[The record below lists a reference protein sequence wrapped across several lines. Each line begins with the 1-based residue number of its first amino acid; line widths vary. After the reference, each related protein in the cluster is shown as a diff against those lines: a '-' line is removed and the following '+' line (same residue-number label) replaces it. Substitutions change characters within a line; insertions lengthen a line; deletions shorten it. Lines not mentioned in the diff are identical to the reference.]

1 MEDVEE
7 EGMWDKIDDVYTG
20 YEIVPRNRMEYNTTN
35 TRMLVY
41 DIRYGKDISILCK
54 SLGYKD
60 NVVLCSVVYNL
71 ISCLRKNIKLVYSR
85 NKYEKTISKK
95 KITVFKVNKVIDWL
109 DQKGYIVN
117 HIAPAIENKDEREV
131 SYIIPT
137 LKFVEEFCDSAEV
150 QRMAELAYQE
160 AYAYIELRNEDK
172 EPVLFRNTKQ
182 TQRLEA
188 VVKKINLLNDICT
201 VRDKHG
207 NVLNNFYC
215 RVFNNDFGHGGRF
228 YRADVLRLPHKDG
241 HLGRYDITING
252 NPVVEVDYG
261 NLHFRIAAVR
271 EGIDLS
277 SVASD
282 VYMGVLNDDEKSESN
297 RAIVKLAVN
306 IMFNS
311 LDDRKAKQAIQSE
324 INLKLKGKEGF
335 TFKTGT
341 EVFNR
346 VKQAYPEFESLF
358 CNGDGYGSVLQNY
371 DSELT
376 ACVLDVMA
384 NKNIPCLPIHDSVIC
399 ERQYQRILEETMGE
413 CFRKLFQVD
422 VPVPVGVGY
431 RDEFGI
437 VQEYKII
444 V

>member
-1 MEDVEE
+1 MDVEE
-7 EGMWDKIDDVYTG
+7 EWNNYQIDEDKYEVIENQKIEYNVTNTRLMIYDIVVKRDVSEKVKALEYK
-20 YEIVPRNRMEYNTTN
+20 EYNT
-35 TRMLVY
+35 LAC
-41 DIRYGKDISILCK
+41 II
-54 SLGYKD
+54 
-60 NVVLCSVVYNL
+60 YNL
-71 ISCLRKNIKLVYSR
+71 ISCIRKNRKLVYSR
-85 NKYEKTISKK
+85 NTAEKCKNKK
-95 KITVFKVNKVIDWL
+95 KISVYKVKKVVDWL
-109 DQKGYIVN
+109 EKQGYIVN
-117 HIAPAIENKDEREV
+117 FIAPPNRDKDERKV
-131 SYIIPT
+131 SYIVPT
-137 LKFVEEFCDSAEV
+137 LKFVEEFCDSTEV

-172 EPVLFRNTKQ
+172 EPVQFRNTKQ
-182 TQRLEA
+182 TQRLEE

-201 VRDKHG
+201 VRDKFG

-228 YRADVLRLPHKDG
+228 YRADVLRLPHSEG
-241 HLGRYDITING
+241 RLGRYDITING
-252 NPVVEVDYG
+252 NPVVEIDYG

-271 EGIDLS
+271 ERINLDNVS
-277 SVASD
+277 SD
-282 VYMGVLNDDEKSESN
+282 VYMGILEPHEKTDSN

-311 LDDRKAKQAIQSE
+311 IDDDAAIGAIQME
-324 INLKLKGKEGF
+324 MNFKYKGDE
-335 TFKTGT
+335 TLTLKTGT

-346 VKQAYPEFESLF
+346 VKSAYPQFESLF

-371 DSELT
+371 DSELA

-384 NKNIPCLPIHDSVIC
+384 GKSIPCLPVHDSFIV
-399 ERQYQRILEETMGE
+399 ERQYQRILESAMGE

-422 VPVPVGVGY
+422 VSVPVGVGY
-431 RDEFGI
+431 RDEIGN

>member
-1 MEDVEE
+1 MEEVEDV
-7 EGMWDKIDDVYTG
+7 GWNTIDIG
-20 YEIVPRNRMEYNTTN
+20 EHRYEVLDLNKMEYDPTN
-35 TRMLVY
+35 TRLLIY
-41 DIRYGKDISILCK
+41 DINYPRSLTIQCK
-54 SLGYKD
+54 AFGYKD
-60 NVVLCSVVYNL
+60 TQVLCCVVYNL
-71 ISCLRKNIKLVYSR
+71 ISCLRKGRKLVYSR
-85 NKYEKTISKK
+85 NKYEKSRSKK
-95 KITVFKVNKVIDWL
+95 KITVFKVMKVVDWL
-109 DQKGYIVN
+109 QKEGYITN
-117 HIAPAIENKDEREV
+117 YIAPPIQNKDDRQV

-137 LKFVEEFCDSAEV
+137 LKFVEEFCDIAEV

-182 TQRLEA
+182 TQRLEG
-188 VVKKINLLNDICT
+188 VVKKINILNDICT
-201 VRDKHG
+201 VRDKEG

-228 YRADVLRLPHKDG
+228 YRADVLRVPHSEG
-241 HLGRYDITING
+241 RLGRYDITING
-252 NPVVEVDYG
+252 NPVVEIDYG
-261 NLHFRIAAVR
+261 NLHFRIAATR

-277 SVASD
+277 KVASD
-282 VYMGVLNDDEKSESN
+282 VYMGVLEPEEKTESN

-324 INLKLKGKEGF
+324 INLK
-335 TFKTGT
+335 FKDRQDLTLRTGT

-346 VKQAYPEFESLF
+346 VKQAYPQFDSLF

-371 DSELT
+371 DSELA

-384 NKNIPCLPIHDSVIC
+384 DKNIPCLPVHDSFII
-399 ERQYQRILEETMGE
+399 ERQHQRILEETMGD

-431 RDEFGI
+431 RDEIGQ

>member
-1 MEDVEE
+1 MEEVEDVGWNTIEIGE
-7 EGMWDKIDDVYTG
+7 HR
-20 YEIVPRNRMEYNTTN
+20 YEVLDLNKMEYDPTN
-35 TRMLVY
+35 TRLLIY
-41 DIRYGKDISILCK
+41 DINYPRSLTIQCK
-54 SLGYKD
+54 ALGYKD
-60 NVVLCSVVYNL
+60 TQVLCCVVYNL
-71 ISCLRKNIKLVYSR
+71 ISCLRKGRKLVYSR
-85 NKYEKTISKK
+85 NKYEKSRSKK
-95 KITVFKVNKVIDWL
+95 KITVFKVMKVVDWL
-109 DQKGYIVN
+109 QKEGYITN
-117 HIAPAIENKDEREV
+117 YIAPPIQNKDDRQV

-137 LKFVEEFCDSAEV
+137 LKFVEEFCDLAEV

-182 TQRLEA
+182 TQRLEG
-188 VVKKINLLNDICT
+188 VVKKINILNDICT
-201 VRDKHG
+201 VRDKQG

-228 YRADVLRLPHKDG
+228 YRADVLRVPHSEG
-241 HLGRYDITING
+241 RLGRYDITING
-252 NPVVEVDYG
+252 NPVVEIDYG
-261 NLHFRIAAVR
+261 NLHFRIAATR

-277 SVASD
+277 KVASD
-282 VYMGVLNDDEKSESN
+282 VYMGVLEPEEKTESN

-324 INLKLKGKEGF
+324 INLK
-335 TFKTGT
+335 FKDKQDLTLRTGA

-346 VKQAYPEFESLF
+346 VKVAYPQFDSLF

-371 DSELT
+371 DSELA

-384 NKNIPCLPIHDSVIC
+384 DKNIPCLPVHDSFII
-399 ERQYQRILEETMGE
+399 ERQHQRILEETMGD

-422 VPVPVGVGY
+422 VSVPVGVGY
-431 RDEFGI
+431 RDESGN

>member
-1 MEDVEE
+1 MDLEGEWNTYRIDEDRYEVIENQ
-7 EGMWDKIDDVYTG
+7 KIEYNVTNTRLMIYDIVVKRDVS
-20 YEIVPRNRMEYNTTN
+20 EKVKMLEHKEYNT
-35 TRMLVY
+35 LAC
-41 DIRYGKDISILCK
+41 II
-54 SLGYKD
+54 
-60 NVVLCSVVYNL
+60 YNL
-71 ISCLRKNIKLVYSR
+71 ISCIRKNRKLVYSR
-85 NKYEKTISKK
+85 NTAEKCKNKK
-95 KITVFKVNKVIDWL
+95 KISVYKVKKVVDWL
-109 DQKGYIVN
+109 EQQEYIVN
-117 HIAPAIENKDEREV
+117 FIAPPYRDKDERKV
-131 SYIIPT
+131 SYIVPT
-137 LKFVEEFCDSAEV
+137 LKFVEEFCDSTEV

-172 EPVLFRNTKQ
+172 EPVSFRNTKQ
-182 TQRLEA
+182 TQRLEE

-201 VRDKHG
+201 VRDKFG

-228 YRADVLRLPHKDG
+228 YRADVLRLPHSEG
-241 HLGRYDITING
+241 RLGRYDITING
-252 NPVVEVDYG
+252 NPVVEIDYG

-271 EGIDLS
+271 ERINLDNVS
-277 SVASD
+277 SD
-282 VYMGVLNDDEKSESN
+282 VYMGILEPHEKTDSN

-311 LDDRKAKQAIQSE
+311 IDDDAAIGAIQME
-324 INLKLKGKEGF
+324 MNFKYKGDE
-335 TFKTGT
+335 TLTLKTGT

-346 VKQAYPEFESLF
+346 VKSAYPQFESLF

-371 DSELT
+371 DSELA

-384 NKNIPCLPIHDSVIC
+384 GKSIPCLPVHDSFIV
-399 ERQYQRILEETMGE
+399 ERQYQRILESAMGE

-422 VPVPVGVGY
+422 VSVPVGVGY
-431 RDEFGI
+431 RDEIGN

>member
-1 MEDVEE
+1 MEEVEDVGWNTIEIGE
-7 EGMWDKIDDVYTG
+7 QRYEVLDVNKI
-20 YEIVPRNRMEYNTTN
+20 EYDPTN
-35 TRMLVY
+35 TRLLIY
-41 DIRYGKDISILCK
+41 DINYPRSLTIQCK
-54 SLGYKD
+54 ALGYKD
-60 NVVLCSVVYNL
+60 TQVLCCVVYNL
-71 ISCLRKNIKLVYSR
+71 ISCLRKGRKLVYSR
-85 NKYEKTISKK
+85 NKYEKSLSKK
-95 KITVFKVNKVIDWL
+95 KITVFKVMKVVDL
-109 DQKGYIVN
+109 LQKEGYITN
-117 HIAPAIENKDEREV
+117 YIAPPIQNKDDRQV

-137 LKFVEEFCDSAEV
+137 LKFVEEFCDLAEV

-182 TQRLEA
+182 TQRLEG
-188 VVKKINLLNDICT
+188 VVKKINILNDICT
-201 VRDKHG
+201 VRDKQG

-228 YRADVLRLPHKDG
+228 YRADVLRVPHSEG
-241 HLGRYDITING
+241 RLGRYDITING
-252 NPVVEVDYG
+252 NPVVEIDYG
-261 NLHFRIAAVR
+261 NLHFRIAATR

-277 SVASD
+277 KVASD
-282 VYMGVLNDDEKSESN
+282 VYMGVLEPEEKTESN

-324 INLKLKGKEGF
+324 INLK
-335 TFKTGT
+335 FKDKQDLTLRTGT

-346 VKQAYPEFESLF
+346 VKVAYPQFDSLF

-371 DSELT
+371 DSELA

-384 NKNIPCLPIHDSVIC
+384 DKNIPCLPVHDSFII
-399 ERQYQRILEETMGE
+399 ERQHQRILEETMGD

-431 RDEFGI
+431 RDEIGQ

>member
-1 MEDVEE
+1 MDLEE
-7 EGMWDKIDDVYTG
+7 EWNTYRIDEDR
-20 YEIVPRNRMEYNTTN
+20 YEIIENQKIEYNVTNTRLMIYDIVVKRDVSEKVKVLEHKEYNT
-35 TRMLVY
+35 LAC
-41 DIRYGKDISILCK
+41 II
-54 SLGYKD
+54 
-60 NVVLCSVVYNL
+60 YNL
-71 ISCLRKNIKLVYSR
+71 ISCIRKNRKLVYSR
-85 NKYEKTISKK
+85 NTAEKCKNKK
-95 KITVFKVNKVIDWL
+95 KISIYKVKKVVDWL
-109 DQKGYIVN
+109 EKQGYIVN
-117 HIAPAIENKDEREV
+117 FIAPPNRDKDERKV
-131 SYIIPT
+131 SYIVPT
-137 LKFVEEFCDSAEV
+137 LKFVEEFCDSTEV

-172 EPVLFRNTKQ
+172 EPVQFRNTKQ
-182 TQRLEA
+182 TQRLEE

-201 VRDKHG
+201 VRDKFG

-228 YRADVLRLPHKDG
+228 YRADVLRLPHSEG
-241 HLGRYDITING
+241 RLGRYDITING
-252 NPVVEVDYG
+252 NPVVEIDYG

-271 EGIDLS
+271 ERINLDNVS
-277 SVASD
+277 SD
-282 VYMGVLNDDEKSESN
+282 VYMGILEPHEKTDSN

-311 LDDRKAKQAIQSE
+311 IDDDAAIGAIQME
-324 INLKLKGKEGF
+324 MNFKYKGDE
-335 TFKTGT
+335 TLTLKTGT

-346 VKQAYPEFESLF
+346 VKSAYPQFESLF

-371 DSELT
+371 DSELA

-384 NKNIPCLPIHDSVIC
+384 GKSIPCLPVHDSFIV
-399 ERQYQRILEETMGE
+399 ERQYQRILESAMGE

-422 VPVPVGVGY
+422 VSVPVGVGY
-431 RDEFGI
+431 RDEIGN

>member
-1 MEDVEE
+1 MGEVEDVGWNTIEIGE
-7 EGMWDKIDDVYTG
+7 HRYEVLDVNKI
-20 YEIVPRNRMEYNTTN
+20 EYDPTN
-35 TRMLVY
+35 TRLLIY
-41 DIRYGKDISILCK
+41 DINYPRSLTIQCK
-54 SLGYKD
+54 AFGYKD
-60 NVVLCSVVYNL
+60 TQILCCVVYNL
-71 ISCLRKNIKLVYSR
+71 ISCLRKGRKLVYSR
-85 NKYEKTISKK
+85 NKYEKSRSKK
-95 KITVFKVNKVIDWL
+95 KITVFKVMKVVDWL
-109 DQKGYIVN
+109 QKEGYVTN
-117 HIAPAIENKDEREV
+117 YIAPPIQNKDDRQV

-137 LKFVEEFCDSAEV
+137 LKFVEEFCDVAEV

-182 TQRLEA
+182 TQRLEG
-188 VVKKINLLNDICT
+188 VVKKINILNDICT
-201 VRDKHG
+201 VRDKEG

-228 YRADVLRLPHKDG
+228 YRADVLRVPHSDG
-241 HLGRYDITING
+241 RLGRYDITING
-252 NPVVEVDYG
+252 NPVVEIDYG
-261 NLHFRIAAVR
+261 NLHFRIAATR

-277 SVASD
+277 KVASD
-282 VYMGVLNDDEKSESN
+282 VYMGILEPEEKTESN

-311 LDDRKAKQAIQSE
+311 LDDKKAKQAIQSE
-324 INLKLKGKEGF
+324 INLK
-335 TFKTGT
+335 FKDKQDLTLRTGT

-346 VKQAYPEFESLF
+346 VKVAYPQFDSLF

-371 DSELT
+371 DSELA

-384 NKNIPCLPIHDSVIC
+384 DKNIPCLPVHDSFIV
-399 ERQYQRILEETMGE
+399 ERQYQRTLEETMGD

-422 VPVPVGVGY
+422 VMVPVGVGY
-431 RDEFGI
+431 RNEVGE
-437 VQEYKII
+437 VQEYKIL

>member
-1 MEDVEE
+1 MEEVEE
-7 EGMWDKIDDVYTG
+7 IGWNTIDIGEQG
-20 YEIVPRNRMEYNTTN
+20 YEVLDINKMEYDPTN
-35 TRMLVY
+35 TRLLIY
-41 DIRYGKDISILCK
+41 DINYPRSLTIQCK
-54 SLGYKD
+54 ALGYKD
-60 NVVLCSVVYNL
+60 TQILCCVAYNL
-71 ISCLRKNIKLVYSR
+71 ISCLRKGRKLVYSR
-85 NKYEKTISKK
+85 NKYEKSRSKK
-95 KITVFKVNKVIDWL
+95 KITVFKVMKVVDWL
-109 DQKGYIVN
+109 QKEGYITN
-117 HIAPAIENKDEREV
+117 YIAPPIQNKDDRQV

-137 LKFVEEFCDSAEV
+137 LKFVEEFCDVAEV

-182 TQRLEA
+182 TQRLEG
-188 VVKKINLLNDICT
+188 VVKKINILNDICT
-201 VRDKHG
+201 VRDKEG

-228 YRADVLRLPHKDG
+228 YRADVLRVPHSEG
-241 HLGRYDITING
+241 RLGRYDITING
-252 NPVVEVDYG
+252 NPVVEIDYG
-261 NLHFRIAAVR
+261 NLHFRIAATR

-277 SVASD
+277 KVASD
-282 VYMGVLNDDEKSESN
+282 VYMGVLEPEEKTESN

-324 INLKLKGKEGF
+324 INLK
-335 TFKTGT
+335 FKDKQDLTLRTGT

-346 VKQAYPEFESLF
+346 VKVAYPQFDSLF

-371 DSELT
+371 DSELA

-384 NKNIPCLPIHDSVIC
+384 DKNIPCLPVHDSFII
-399 ERQYQRILEETMGE
+399 ERQHQRILEETMGD

-431 RDEFGI
+431 RDEIGQ

>member
-1 MEDVEE
+1 MEDTEDVGWNTIDIGEQRYE
-7 EGMWDKIDDVYTG
+7 VIESNKI
-20 YEIVPRNRMEYNTTN
+20 EYDPTN
-35 TRMLVY
+35 TRILIY
-41 DIRYGKDISILCK
+41 DINYTRSLTMQCK
-54 SLGYKD
+54 ALGYKD
-60 NVVLCSVVYNL
+60 TLVLCCVVYNL
-71 ISCLRKNIKLVYSR
+71 ISCIRKNRKLVYSR
-85 NKYEKTISKK
+85 NKYEKSMSKK
-95 KITVFKVNKVIDWL
+95 GLTVHKVMKVVDWL
-109 DQKGYIVN
+109 QKEEYITN
-117 HIAPAIENKDEREV
+117 YIAPPIQNKDDRQV

-137 LKFVEEFCDSAEV
+137 LKFVEEFCDIAEV

-182 TQRLEA
+182 TQRLEG
-188 VVKKINLLNDICT
+188 VVKKINILNDICT
-201 VRDKHG
+201 VRDKEG

-228 YRADVLRLPHKDG
+228 YRADVLRVPHSEG
-241 HLGRYDITING
+241 RLGRYDITING
-252 NPVVEVDYG
+252 NPVVEIDYG
-261 NLHFRIAAVR
+261 NLHFRIAATR

-277 SVASD
+277 KVASD
-282 VYMGVLNDDEKSESN
+282 VYMGVLEPEEKTESN

-311 LDDRKAKQAIQSE
+311 LDDKKAKQAIQSE
-324 INLKLKGKEGF
+324 INLK
-335 TFKTGT
+335 FKDKQDLTLRTGT

-346 VKQAYPEFESLF
+346 VKVAYPQFDSLF

-371 DSELT
+371 DSELA

-384 NKNIPCLPIHDSVIC
+384 DKNIPCLPVHDSFII
-399 ERQYQRILEETMGE
+399 ERQHQRILEETMGD

-431 RDEFGI
+431 RDEIGQ

>member
-1 MEDVEE
+1 MEDTEDVGWNIIDIGEQRYE
-7 EGMWDKIDDVYTG
+7 VIESNKI
-20 YEIVPRNRMEYNTTN
+20 EYDPTN
-35 TRMLVY
+35 TRILIY
-41 DIRYGKDISILCK
+41 DINYTRSLTLQCK
-54 SLGYKD
+54 ALGYKD
-60 NVVLCSVVYNL
+60 TSVLCCVVYNL
-71 ISCLRKNIKLVYSR
+71 ISCIRKGRKLVYSR
-85 NKYEKTISKK
+85 NKYEKSMSKK
-95 KITVFKVNKVIDWL
+95 GVTVHKVMKVVDWL
-109 DQKGYIVN
+109 EKQEYITN
-117 HIAPAIENKDEREV
+117 YIAPPIQNKDDRQV

-137 LKFVEEFCDSAEV
+137 LKFVEEFCDVAEV

-182 TQRLEA
+182 TQRLEG
-188 VVKKINLLNDICT
+188 VVKKINILNDICT
-201 VRDKHG
+201 VRDKEG

-228 YRADVLRLPHKDG
+228 YRADVLRVPHSDG
-241 HLGRYDITING
+241 RLGRYDITING
-252 NPVVEVDYG
+252 NPVVEIDYG
-261 NLHFRIAAVR
+261 NLHFRIAATR

-277 SVASD
+277 KVASD
-282 VYMGVLNDDEKSESN
+282 VYMGILDGDERTDSN

-324 INLKLKGKEGF
+324 INLK
-335 TFKTGT
+335 FKDKQDLTLRTGT

-346 VKQAYPEFESLF
+346 VKAAYPQFDSLF

-371 DSELT
+371 DSELA

-384 NKNIPCLPIHDSVIC
+384 DKNIPCLPIHDSFII
-399 ERQYQRILEETMGE
+399 ERQHQRILEETMGD

-422 VPVPVGVGY
+422 VAVPVGVGY
-431 RDEFGI
+431 RDELGQ

>member
-1 MEDVEE
+1 MEEVEE
-7 EGMWDKIDDVYTG
+7 IGWNTIDIGEQRYEVLDV
-20 YEIVPRNRMEYNTTN
+20 NKMEYDPTN
-35 TRMLVY
+35 TRLLIY
-41 DIRYGKDISILCK
+41 DINYPRSLTIQCK
-54 SLGYKD
+54 GLGYKD
-60 NVVLCSVVYNL
+60 TQVLCSVVYNL
-71 ISCLRKNIKLVYSR
+71 ISCLRKGRKLVYSR
-85 NKYEKTISKK
+85 NKYEKSRSKK
-95 KITVFKVNKVIDWL
+95 KITVFKVMKVVDWL
-109 DQKGYIVN
+109 QKEGYITN
-117 HIAPAIENKDEREV
+117 YIAPPIQNKDDRQV

-137 LKFVEEFCDSAEV
+137 LKFVEEFCDVAEV

-182 TQRLEA
+182 TQRLEG
-188 VVKKINLLNDICT
+188 VVKKINILNDICT
-201 VRDKHG
+201 VRDKQG

-228 YRADVLRLPHKDG
+228 YRADVLRVPHSEG
-241 HLGRYDITING
+241 RLGRYDITING
-252 NPVVEVDYG
+252 NPVVEIDYG
-261 NLHFRIAAVR
+261 NLHFRIAATR

-277 SVASD
+277 KVASD
-282 VYMGVLNDDEKSESN
+282 VYMGVLEPEEKTESN

-311 LDDRKAKQAIQSE
+311 LDDKKAKQAIQSE
-324 INLKLKGKEGF
+324 INLK
-335 TFKTGT
+335 FKDKQDLTLRTGT

-346 VKQAYPEFESLF
+346 VKQAYPQFDSLF

-371 DSELT
+371 DSELA

-384 NKNIPCLPIHDSVIC
+384 DKNIPCLPVHDSFII
-399 ERQYQRILEETMGE
+399 ERQHQRILEETMGD

-431 RDEFGI
+431 RDEIGQ

>member
-1 MEDVEE
+1 MDVEE
-7 EGMWDKIDDVYTG
+7 EWNNYQIDEDKYEVIENQKIEYNVTNTRLMIYDIVVKRDVSEKVKALEYK
-20 YEIVPRNRMEYNTTN
+20 EYNT
-35 TRMLVY
+35 LAC
-41 DIRYGKDISILCK
+41 I
-54 SLGYKD
+54 
-60 NVVLCSVVYNL
+60 VYNL
-71 ISCLRKNIKLVYSR
+71 ISCIRKNRKLVYSR
-85 NKYEKTISKK
+85 NTAEKCKNKK
-95 KITVFKVNKVIDWL
+95 KISVYKVKKVVDWL
-109 DQKGYIVN
+109 EQQEYIVN
-117 HIAPAIENKDEREV
+117 FIAPPNRDKDERKV
-131 SYIIPT
+131 SYIVPT
-137 LKFVEEFCDSAEV
+137 LKFVEEFCDSTEV

-172 EPVLFRNTKQ
+172 EPVLFRNNKQ

-188 VVKKINLLNDICT
+188 IVKKINLLNDICT
-201 VRDKHG
+201 VRDKFG

-228 YRADVLRLPHKDG
+228 YRADILRLPHSEG
-241 HLGRYDITING
+241 RLGRYDITING
-252 NPVVEVDYG
+252 NPVVEIDYG

-271 EGIDLS
+271 ERINLDNVS
-277 SVASD
+277 SD
-282 VYMGVLNDDEKSESN
+282 VYMGILEPHEKTDSN

-311 LDDRKAKQAIQSE
+311 IDDDAAIGAIQME
-324 INLKLKGKEGF
+324 MNFKYKGDE
-335 TFKTGT
+335 TLTLKTGT

-346 VKQAYPEFESLF
+346 VKSAYPQFESLF

-371 DSELT
+371 DSELA

-384 NKNIPCLPIHDSVIC
+384 GKSIPCLPVHDSFIV
-399 ERQYQRILEETMGE
+399 ERQYQRILESAMGE

-422 VPVPVGVGY
+422 VSVPVGVGY
-431 RDEFGI
+431 RDEIGN

>member
-1 MEDVEE
+1 MDVEE
-7 EGMWDKIDDVYTG
+7 EWNSYRVDEDR
-20 YEIVPRNRMEYNTTN
+20 YEIQENNKIEYDVTN
-35 TRMLVY
+35 TRMMVY
-41 DIRYGKDISILCK
+41 DI
-54 SLGYKD
+54 
-60 NVVLCSVVYNL
+60 VVKRDVSDKVRKLENKEYNTLACIIYNL
-71 ISCLRKNIKLVYSR
+71 ISCIRKNRKLVYSR
-85 NKYEKTISKK
+85 NTAEKCKNKK
-95 KITVFKVNKVIDWL
+95 KISVYKVKKVVDWL
-109 DQKGYIVN
+109 EQQGYIVN
-117 HIAPAIENKDEREV
+117 FIAPPNKDKDERKV
-131 SYIIPT
+131 SYIVPT

-201 VRDKHG
+201 VRDKFG

-228 YRADVLRLPHKDG
+228 YRADVLRLPHSEG
-241 HLGRYDITING
+241 RLGRYDITING
-252 NPVVEVDYG
+252 NPVVEIDYG

-271 EGIDLS
+271 ERINLDN
-277 SVASD
+277 VASD
-282 VYMGVLNDDEKSESN
+282 VYMGILEQQEKTDSN

-311 LDDRKAKQAIQSE
+311 LDSDNAIGAIQKE
-324 INLKLKGKEGF
+324 INFKFKGKQDL
-335 TFKTGT
+335 TLKTGT

-346 VKQAYPEFESLF
+346 VKKAYPEFENVF

-371 DSELT
+371 DSELA
-376 ACVLDVMA
+376 ACVLDVMSG
-384 NKNIPCLPIHDSVIC
+384 KNIPCLPIHDSFIV
-399 ERQYQRILEETMGE
+399 EQQYQRVLETAMGE

-431 RDEFGI
+431 RDETGQ

>member
-1 MEDVEE
+1 MDVEE
-7 EGMWDKIDDVYTG
+7 EWNNYQIDEDRYEVIDNKKI
-20 YEIVPRNRMEYNTTN
+20 EYNVIN
-35 TRMLVY
+35 TRLLVY
-41 DIRYGKDISILCK
+41 DIVIKRDVSEKVKALEHKEYNTLACI
-54 SLGYKD
+54 
-60 NVVLCSVVYNL
+60 VYNL
-71 ISCLRKNIKLVYSR
+71 ISCIRKNRKLVYSR
-85 NKYEKTISKK
+85 NTAEKCKNKK
-95 KITVFKVNKVIDWL
+95 KISVYKVKKVVDWL
-109 DQKGYIVN
+109 EQQEYIVN
-117 HIAPAIENKDEREV
+117 FIAPPSRDKDERKV
-131 SYIIPT
+131 SYIVPT
-137 LKFVEEFCDSAEV
+137 LKFVEEFCDSTEV

-172 EPVLFRNTKQ
+172 EPVLFRNNKQ

-188 VVKKINLLNDICT
+188 IVKKINLLNDICT
-201 VRDKHG
+201 VRDKFG

-228 YRADVLRLPHKDG
+228 YRADILRLPHSEG
-241 HLGRYDITING
+241 RLGRYDITING
-252 NPVVEVDYG
+252 NPVVEIDYG

-271 EGIDLS
+271 EHINLDNVS
-277 SVASD
+277 SD
-282 VYMGVLNDDEKSESN
+282 VYMGILEPHEKTNSN

-311 LDDRKAKQAIQSE
+311 IDDEAAIGAIQME
-324 INLKLKGKEGF
+324 MNFKYKGDE
-335 TFKTGT
+335 TLTLKTGT

-346 VKQAYPEFESLF
+346 VKSAYPQFESLF

-371 DSELT
+371 DSELA

-384 NKNIPCLPIHDSVIC
+384 GKSIPCLPVHDSFIV
-399 ERQYQRILEETMGE
+399 ERQYQRILESAMGE

-422 VPVPVGVGY
+422 VSVPVGVGY
-431 RDEFGI
+431 RDESGN

>member
-1 MEDVEE
+1 MEEVEDVDWNTIEIGE
-7 EGMWDKIDDVYTG
+7 HR
-20 YEIVPRNRMEYNTTN
+20 YEVLDLNKMEYDPTN
-35 TRMLVY
+35 TRLLIY
-41 DIRYGKDISILCK
+41 DINYPRSLTIQCK
-54 SLGYKD
+54 ALGYKD
-60 NVVLCSVVYNL
+60 TQVLCCVVYNL
-71 ISCLRKNIKLVYSR
+71 ISCLRKGRKLVYSR
-85 NKYEKTISKK
+85 NKYEKSRSKK
-95 KITVFKVNKVIDWL
+95 KITVFKVMKVVDWL
-109 DQKGYIVN
+109 QKEGYITN
-117 HIAPAIENKDEREV
+117 YIAPPIQNKDDRQV

-137 LKFVEEFCDSAEV
+137 LKFVEEFCDVAEV

-182 TQRLEA
+182 TQRLEG
-188 VVKKINLLNDICT
+188 VVKKINILNDICT
-201 VRDKHG
+201 VRDKQG

-228 YRADVLRLPHKDG
+228 YRADVLRVPHSEG
-241 HLGRYDITING
+241 RLGRYDITING
-252 NPVVEVDYG
+252 NPVVEIDYG
-261 NLHFRIAAVR
+261 NLHFRIAATR

-277 SVASD
+277 KVASD
-282 VYMGVLNDDEKSESN
+282 VYMGVLEPEEKTESN

-311 LDDRKAKQAIQSE
+311 LDDKKAKQAIQSE
-324 INLKLKGKEGF
+324 INLK
-335 TFKTGT
+335 FKDKQDLTLRTGT

-346 VKQAYPEFESLF
+346 VKQAYPQFDSLF

-371 DSELT
+371 DSELA

-384 NKNIPCLPIHDSVIC
+384 DKNIPCLPVHDSFII
-399 ERQYQRILEETMGE
+399 ERQHQRILEETMGD

-431 RDEFGI
+431 RDEIGQ

>member
-1 MEDVEE
+1 MDVEE
-7 EGMWDKIDDVYTG
+7 EWNNYQIDEDRYEVIDNKKMG
-20 YEIVPRNRMEYNTTN
+20 YNITN
-35 TRMLVY
+35 TRLLVY
-41 DIRYGKDISILCK
+41 DIVIKRDVSEKVKALEHK
-54 SLGYKD
+54 E
-60 NVVLCSVVYNL
+60 YNTLACIIYSL
-71 ISCLRKNIKLVYSR
+71 ISCIRKNRKLVYSR
-85 NKYEKTISKK
+85 NTAEKCKNKK
-95 KITVFKVNKVIDWL
+95 KISVYKVKKVVDWL
-109 DQKGYIVN
+109 EQQGYIVN
-117 HIAPAIENKDEREV
+117 FIAPPNRDKDERKV
-131 SYIIPT
+131 SYIVPT
-137 LKFVEEFCDSAEV
+137 LKFVEEFCDSTEV

-172 EPVLFRNTKQ
+172 EPVLFRNNKQ

-188 VVKKINLLNDICT
+188 IVKKINLLNDICT
-201 VRDKHG
+201 VRDKFG

-228 YRADVLRLPHKDG
+228 YRADILRLPHSEG
-241 HLGRYDITING
+241 RLGRYDITING
-252 NPVVEVDYG
+252 NTVVEIDYG

-271 EGIDLS
+271 EHINLDNVS
-277 SVASD
+277 SD
-282 VYMGVLNDDEKSESN
+282 VYMGILEPHEKTNSN

-311 LDDRKAKQAIQSE
+311 IDDEAAIGAIQME
-324 INLKLKGKEGF
+324 MNFKYKGDE
-335 TFKTGT
+335 TLTLKTGT

-346 VKQAYPEFESLF
+346 VKSAYPQFESLF

-371 DSELT
+371 DSELA

-384 NKNIPCLPIHDSVIC
+384 SKSIPCLPVHDSFIV
-399 ERQYQRILEETMGE
+399 ERQYQRILESAMGE

-422 VPVPVGVGY
+422 VSVPVGVGY
-431 RDEFGI
+431 RDESGN

>member
-1 MEDVEE
+1 MGEVEDVGWNTIEIGE
-7 EGMWDKIDDVYTG
+7 HRYEVLDVNKI
-20 YEIVPRNRMEYNTTN
+20 EYDPTN
-35 TRMLVY
+35 TRLLIY
-41 DIRYGKDISILCK
+41 DINYTRSLTIQCK
-54 SLGYKD
+54 AFGYKD
-60 NVVLCSVVYNL
+60 TQILCCVVYNL
-71 ISCLRKNIKLVYSR
+71 ISCLRKGRKLVYSR
-85 NKYEKTISKK
+85 NKYEKSRSKK
-95 KITVFKVNKVIDWL
+95 KITVFKVMKVVDWL
-109 DQKGYIVN
+109 QKEGYVTN
-117 HIAPAIENKDEREV
+117 YIAPPIQNKDDRQV

-137 LKFVEEFCDSAEV
+137 LKFVEEFCDVAEV

-182 TQRLEA
+182 TQRLEG
-188 VVKKINLLNDICT
+188 VVKKINILNDICT
-201 VRDKHG
+201 VRDKEG

-228 YRADVLRLPHKDG
+228 YRADVLRVPHSDG
-241 HLGRYDITING
+241 RLGRYDITING
-252 NPVVEVDYG
+252 NPVVEIDYG
-261 NLHFRIAAVR
+261 NLHFRIAATR

-277 SVASD
+277 KVASD
-282 VYMGVLNDDEKSESN
+282 VYMGILEPEEKTESN

-311 LDDRKAKQAIQSE
+311 LDDKKAKQAIQSE
-324 INLKLKGKEGF
+324 INLK
-335 TFKTGT
+335 FKDKQDLTLRTGT

-346 VKQAYPEFESLF
+346 VKVAYPQFDSLF

-371 DSELT
+371 DSELA

-384 NKNIPCLPIHDSVIC
+384 DKNIPCLPVHDSFIV
-399 ERQYQRILEETMGE
+399 ERQYQRTLEETMGD

-422 VPVPVGVGY
+422 VMVPVGVGY
-431 RDEFGI
+431 RNEVGE
-437 VQEYKII
+437 VQEYKIL

>member
-7 EGMWDKIDDVYTG
+7 EGWNTLEIGEQRYEVLEVNKIEYD
-20 YEIVPRNRMEYNTTN
+20 PRN
-35 TRMLVY
+35 TRLLIY
-41 DIRYGKDISILCK
+41 DINYPRSITIQCK

-60 NVVLCSVVYNL
+60 TQTLGCVVYNL
-71 ISCLRKNIKLVYSR
+71 ISCLRKNRKLVYSR
-85 NKYEKTISKK
+85 DKYEKNRSKK
-95 KITVFKVNKVIDWL
+95 KITAYKVMKVVDWL
-109 DQKGYIVN
+109 EKEGYATN
-117 HIAPAIENKDEREV
+117 YIAPPIQNKDYRQV

-137 LKFVEEFCDSAEV
+137 LKFVEQFCDLAEV

-182 TQRLEA
+182 TQRLES
-188 VVKKINLLNDICT
+188 VVKKINILNDICT
-201 VRDKHG
+201 VRDKEG

-215 RVFNNDFGHGGRF
+215 RVFNGDFGHGGRF
-228 YRADVLRLPHKDG
+228 YRADVLRLPHSEG
-241 HLGRYDITING
+241 RLGRYDITING
-252 NPVVEVDYG
+252 NPVVEIDYG

-271 EGIDLS
+271 EHIDLS
-277 SVASD
+277 QVASD
-282 VYMGVLNDDEKSESN
+282 VYMGILDAEEKTEAN

-311 LDDRKAKQAIQSE
+311 LDDKKAKQAIQSE
-324 INLKLKGKEGF
+324 INLKFKGNQYL
-335 TFKTGT
+335 TLRTGA

-346 VKQAYPEFESLF
+346 VKEAYPQFDSLF

-371 DSELT
+371 DSELA
-376 ACVLDVMA
+376 ACVLDVMSD
-384 NKNIPCLPIHDSVIC
+384 KNIPCLPIHDSFIV
-399 ERQYQRILEETMGE
+399 ERQHQRTLEEVMGE

-422 VPVPVGVGY
+422 VSVPVGVGY
-431 RDEFGI
+431 RDEMGQ

>member
-1 MEDVEE
+1 MEDMEE
-7 EGMWDKIDDVYTG
+7 EGWNTLEIGEQRYEVLESNKI
-20 YEIVPRNRMEYNTTN
+20 EYDPTN
-35 TRMLVY
+35 TRLLIY
-41 DIRYGKDISILCK
+41 DINYPRSLTIQCK
-54 SLGYKD
+54 ALGYKD
-60 NVVLCSVVYNL
+60 TQVLCCVVYNL
-71 ISCLRKNIKLVYSR
+71 ISCLRKGRKLVYSR
-85 NKYEKTISKK
+85 NKYEKSRSKK
-95 KITVFKVNKVIDWL
+95 KITVFKVMKVVDWL
-109 DQKGYIVN
+109 QKEGYITN
-117 HIAPAIENKDEREV
+117 YIAPPIQNKDDRQV

-137 LKFVEEFCDSAEV
+137 LKFVEEFCDVAEV

-182 TQRLEA
+182 TQRLEG
-188 VVKKINLLNDICT
+188 VVKKINILNDICT
-201 VRDKHG
+201 VRDKQG

-228 YRADVLRLPHKDG
+228 YRADVLRVPHSEG
-241 HLGRYDITING
+241 RLGRYDITING
-252 NPVVEVDYG
+252 NPVVEIDYG
-261 NLHFRIAAVR
+261 NLHFRIAATR

-277 SVASD
+277 KVASD
-282 VYMGVLNDDEKSESN
+282 VYMGVLEPEEKTESN

-324 INLKLKGKEGF
+324 INLK
-335 TFKTGT
+335 FKDRQDLTLRTGT

-346 VKQAYPEFESLF
+346 VKQAYPQFDSLF

-371 DSELT
+371 DSELA

-384 NKNIPCLPIHDSVIC
+384 DKNIPCLPVHDSFII
-399 ERQYQRILEETMGE
+399 ERQHQRILEETMGD

-431 RDEFGI
+431 RDEIGQ